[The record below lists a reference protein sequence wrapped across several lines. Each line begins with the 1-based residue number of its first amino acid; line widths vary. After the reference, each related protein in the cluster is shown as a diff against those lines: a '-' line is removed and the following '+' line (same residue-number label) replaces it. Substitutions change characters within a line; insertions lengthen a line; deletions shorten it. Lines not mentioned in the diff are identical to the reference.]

1 MEKYHKILVALDG
14 SSACYNALKQAIKL
28 ASEQKGAI
36 SGIYVAPRFLGDLDL
51 TGIKDIEAIIK
62 GPAEEITAR
71 AQAIARE
78 ERGLTIRVI
87 TEQGEPHERILD
99 VAEAEGCDLIVLGSK
114 DYSAVERGTKQVLG
128 RTLTRVIGYS
138 RIDVLV
144 VPENAFMRW
153 GSILLATDGSTYS
166 ETATQKA
173 IEFAKAYG
181 EKLKILA
188 VINTSDEFL
197 TIAPRIQQEM
207 VESAQKLVQTTAQ
220 RAKEMEC
227 EVETFVKEGD
237 TAQTIAELAK
247 KEGVDAI
254 VMGSHGRT
262 GIRRLLMGSVTEG
275 VINLSPCPVLV
286 VKS

>member
-1 MEKYHKILVALDG
+1 MEKYRKILVALDG

-36 SGIYVAPRFLGDLDL
+36 SGIYVAPKFLGDLDL

-78 ERGLTIRVI
+78 ERGLTVRVI
-87 TEQGEPHERILD
+87 AEQGEPHERILD
-99 VAEAEGCDLIVLGSK
+99 IAEAEGCDLIVLGSK
-114 DYSAVERGTKQVLG
+114 DYSAVERGTKHVLG

-138 RIDVLV
+138 RVDVLV
-144 VPENAFMRW
+144 VPENTSIRW

-166 ETATQKA
+166 ETATKKA

-197 TIAPRIQQEM
+197 TIAPRIQHEM
-207 VESAQKLVQTTAQ
+207 VETAQKLVQHTAQ
-220 RAKEMEC
+220 KAKESGC
-227 EVETFVKEGD
+227 EVEQFVKEGD

-286 VKS
+286 VKT